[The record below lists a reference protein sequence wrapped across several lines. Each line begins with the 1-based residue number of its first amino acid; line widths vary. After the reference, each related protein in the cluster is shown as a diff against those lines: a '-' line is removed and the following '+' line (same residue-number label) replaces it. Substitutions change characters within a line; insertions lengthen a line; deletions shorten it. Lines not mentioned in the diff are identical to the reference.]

1 MKRKKLVV
9 LSGAGISVES
19 GIAPFRGAG
28 GLWNNNEMAKLA
40 TAEAWQEQ
48 PGRVLEFFNQ
58 RRRQLEDVRPNGAH
72 LLLAR
77 MERDFDV
84 VIVTQNIDNLHER
97 AGSSNIIHLH
107 GELTKVRPEASF
119 TEADNFSEE
128 EVTDIGYGEVRLG
141 EKGGKSR
148 SQLRPHVVFF
158 GEAVPNIVKAAEEVS
173 TADILLIVG
182 TSLVVYPAAG
192 LYAYAPERCEIFV
205 IDPTRPQMQ
214 FPRQVRFIE
223 ETATKGMEIFA
234 KAIGFI
240 ED

>member
-1 MKRKKLVV
+1 MV